1 MRLAVWLW
9 LGLISGLI
17 STPLHAQ
24 DESSTLHLN
33 VARAT
38 SGGIH
43 VYAPEK
49 WALLHINVSNTS
61 PEPREVTVATYFD
74 VEPTLQFGRRVW
86 VPGRSV
92 LHTTQPVLVP
102 KVSPN
107 AGASLNYHSLV
118 FDSKAGSEVL
128 MRDESAGLVND
139 GAVLINHNPLLT
151 GFIDSGSTAN
161 TATEREP
168 YELLIATRI
177 ARQLDRRVGTVSVE
191 GLPYD
196 EQSLEAISN
205 LVIVGD
211 RLLGDAAAV
220 AAIRRWMFAGGR
232 VWLMLDRTDP
242 RVLEMLLGDEA
253 NCHIIDRV
261 ELNSV
266 RIDLASDV
274 RHQKVNQTIAH
285 ETPVELARVSVS
297 GFEIRASVDGWPAA
311 FGRTY
316 GHGSLVVTTLGPRG
330 WMFTRTKLL
339 PPGQPTSAYEML
351 PETNTALGDF
361 LLIRNPEF
369 ASTDLLKDEV
379 VSYIGYS
386 IPGRGLIFGFLC
398 GFVVAIAAVGIWL
411 KRADR
416 LERLIWVV
424 PVLGVLFGSSLIGIG
439 FTNRHEILPTA
450 ASVQVV
456 QTVSGTDDVVLQG
469 VLATYHPEG
478 NQAQFSATQGGRL
491 MPNMKG
497 MQGTTR
503 RMIWTDIGQWHWEN
517 VPQSAGQVVVPFSQS
532 MSQPQPVDVRMTLNQ
547 EGLVGHVFNAPEG
560 LSDPAIVTRSG
571 RIGVSLKP
579 DGAITAT
586 NNDVFARDQYLAAN
600 LLDDE
605 QGRRREVLKSL
616 LTNPQ
621 RRDFPGQPQLMAWTP
636 AWNTGMQLS
645 DEYRSRG
652 SALCI
657 FPLHLERPAT
667 GQEFVIPTPL
677 LPYRMVARPDGRPS
691 SQIFDVRRYE
701 WRESAT
707 YSNIWLQFQIPT
719 ELLPSLMQRGKV
731 VLQVSGPIGKLEL
744 LGLQADKSVSIG
756 TLIDP
761 IGTVS
766 FDVSDR
772 SVLQPNEQGHLRLG
786 LNIGD
791 QSRPELTQPSDPDAK
806 PNYWRVESLT
816 LTLWG
821 QAQ

>member
-1 MRLAVWLW
+1 MRQAVWLV
-9 LGLISGLI
+9 LLSGLMA
-17 STPLHAQ
+17 TELRAQ
-24 DESSTLHLN
+24 SEPSTLNLN

-49 WALLHINVSNTS
+49 WALLHINVTNTS

-74 VEPTLQFGRRVW
+74 VEPTLQFGRKVW

-102 KVSPN
+102 KVSPKD
-107 AGASLNYHSLV
+107 GASLNYHSLV
-118 FDSKAGSEVL
+118 FDSNAGSEVL
-128 MRDESAGLVND
+128 MRDEHSGLIND
-139 GAVLINHNPLLT
+139 GAVLINHSPLLT

-168 YELLIATRI
+168 YELLIATRL

-211 RLLGDAAAV
+211 RLLGDVAAV
-220 AAIRRWMFAGGR
+220 AAIRRWMFGGGR

-253 NCHIIDRV
+253 NCHVIDRV

-266 RIDLASDV
+266 RIDLDSDV
-274 RHQKVNQTIAH
+274 RQQKINQTIEH
-285 ETPVELARVSVS
+285 ETPVELARVTAS
-297 GFEIRASVDGWPAA
+297 GFDIRASVDGWPAA
-311 FGRTY
+311 LARTY

-330 WMFTRTKLL
+330 WMTLRTKAL

-351 PETNTALGDF
+351 PETNGALGDF
-361 LLIRNPEF
+361 MLIRNPEF
-369 ASTDLLKDEV
+369 VSTNLLTDEV

-386 IPGRGLIFGFLC
+386 IPSRGLIFGFLG
-398 GFVVAIAAVGIWL
+398 GFVVAIGAVGLWL
-411 KRADR
+411 KRIDR
-416 LERLIWVV
+416 IERLLWVV
-424 PVLGVLFGSSLIGIG
+424 PILGALFGSSLIGIG
-439 FTNRHEILPTA
+439 FTNRHEIAPTSA
-450 ASVQVV
+450 TVQVV

-469 VLATYHPEG
+469 ALATYHPEG
-478 NQAQFSATQGGRL
+478 SNAQFSATQGGRL
-491 MPNMKG
+491 MPSMKG
-497 MQGTTR
+497 LQGTTR
-503 RMIWTDIGQWHWEN
+503 RMIWTDMGQWHWEN
-517 VPQSAGQVVVPFSQS
+517 VPQTAGQVVVPFSQS
-532 MSQPQPVDVRMTLNQ
+532 VAQPQPVDVRMTLNQ
-547 EGLVGHVFNAPEG
+547 QGLVGHVFNAPAG

-571 RIGVSLKP
+571 RIGVSLKS
-579 DGAITAT
+579 DGSITAT
-586 NNDVFARDQYLAAN
+586 NDQVFGRDQYIAAN

-605 QGRRREVLKSL
+605 QGRRREVLKNL

-621 RRDFPGQPQLMAWTP
+621 RRDFPDKPQLMAWTP
-636 AWNTGMQLS
+636 AWDTGIKLS

-657 FPLHLERPAT
+657 FPLHLERPAS
-667 GQEFVIPTPL
+667 GQEYVIPTPL

-701 WRESAT
+701 WRESAS

-719 ELLPSLMQRGKV
+719 ELLPSVMQRGIV
-731 VLQVSGPIGKLEL
+731 TLQVSGPIGKLEL
-744 LGLQADKSVSIG
+744 LGLSSDKSVSVG

-761 IGTVS
+761 IGTVN
-766 FDVSDR
+766 FEVSDR
-772 SVLQPNEQGHLRLG
+772 SVLQPDDRGHLRLG

-806 PNYWRVESLT
+806 PNYWRVESLS